1 MDLCSRNPCPRHCIT
16 PYFVLSCFAGNADTG
31 AVGRCRAGPHSLTAV
46 GGRAVRLR
54 GGAEAGGLRGQAGG
68 AEAASSYGCGAL
80 DSGGCNLPSNQPETL
95 KAP

>member
-1 MDLCSRNPCPRHCIT
+1 M
-16 PYFVLSCFAGNADTG
+16 
-31 AVGRCRAGPHSLTAV
+31 
-46 GGRAVRLR
+46 RLR

-80 DSGGCNLPSNQPETL
+80 DSGGCNLLSNQPETL